1 MSRMFG
7 RIAVVVLLI
16 ALMLVVPANAARALS
31 AGAVMTVSRTTQD
44 SVIDEG
50 DNFTIDVQTD
60 GVEPARYIWYFNGE
74 LIEGAESSVY
84 GITAATREDAGVYRV
99 EAYSEEGKMLV
110 IMEFDLRVI
119 DKALPKSGD
128 DTLGIVPVISV
139 MTLSAAAL
147 AAVIRRRLCA

>member
-60 GVEPARYIWYFNGE
+60 GVEPAR
-74 LIEGAESSVY
+74 
-84 GITAATREDAGVYRV
+84 
-99 EAYSEEGKMLV
+99 
-110 IMEFDLRVI
+110 
-119 DKALPKSGD
+119 
-128 DTLGIVPVISV
+128 
-139 MTLSAAAL
+139 
-147 AAVIRRRLCA
+147 